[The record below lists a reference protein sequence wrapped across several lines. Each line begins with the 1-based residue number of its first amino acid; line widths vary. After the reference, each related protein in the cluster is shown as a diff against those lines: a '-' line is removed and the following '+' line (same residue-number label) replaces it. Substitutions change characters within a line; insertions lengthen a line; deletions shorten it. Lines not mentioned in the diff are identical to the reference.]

1 MPRRSSRARAVLGTI
16 GAVVGTTVT
25 FVTGATAAA
34 VLHLNVP
41 ASRRLVA
48 TRVNAVLREQLAGEV
63 VIEGVDELGL
73 RGVSGVRVRVKD
85 PDGVQVLYVDDVR
98 VRLQSIATAR
108 SFLFGK
114 GDIVVTVDAASIG
127 KADVS
132 VAGDAAGNVRLASAF
147 AARTPSAP
155 KPKDPTARGVRVE
168 APSVRLTHAWVHGQ
182 PPGAPPIDADV
193 DELVLGAHYDP
204 TSLRADLSHVDLHA
218 RGLPRA
224 VDPKGRLVAHLAMPS
239 ATGQE
244 LGIDASFDGEIA
256 GIRSSAHAS
265 MDGRKVDA
273 VIDGRDATGQGMRA
287 TFGELAIR
295 DDVTLHAEARG
306 ELPKIAAKANVQIGR
321 GTADLAADLDFSD
334 GTQADARLAVRHA
347 DLRAIVASAPA
358 SDLGLDAHA
367 SGAIAKSGAIRAT
380 GTVDTLSGS
389 VADEPL
395 PLLHARADFANGVA
409 HAVGTV
415 ADARGSADFSVT
427 LRSDVVDGNVTVRVA
442 DLARLPAFGPTKLGG
457 HAVVTADGTFDLD
470 KKTFDAR
477 AHVAGGAIAYGADR
491 VEDVTVV
498 ASGRGTTDHPVVDVG
513 VHATTITAGGQ
524 KISVADLRSRIEP
537 GAVTTFRN
545 ARVDMVKEGV
555 TLGASAERIQL
566 AGSRVVVDGAVVTGL
581 GDPIRASVTRSPGE
595 LRLVVDAP
603 DIDLP
608 RVALVAGRA
617 SAVRSGRLSMKGDVV
632 LTPNSATGRLHAD
645 VGSFSAAKIDA
656 ATMKLDAAFD
666 GRRIALDVDAEMA
679 DAGRFRLATKD
690 IVVGG
695 SPLLLA
701 SWKHAHGRAK
711 FEGNF
716 DMAKVATLVPEE
728 VAPFGEL
735 RGTGVVAGTFRRDS
749 GDVPPELSL
758 HVHTRDLVV
767 AGKGTP
773 EDFHDVQHAERV
785 TGVQPWR
792 SEGVDVSLDARIDGT
807 SGAGE
812 VAVHVVDRKGTVVA
826 LDVKA
831 DLPYKEGLASPSR
844 AKDLLAHAPI
854 SARIVVPKRSLSD
867 MPQLTGLRTMG
878 GTVDADL
885 TVVGTILD
893 PRVELVA
900 HARALRSPSLP
911 QKLAS
916 DLDVAFGYDGE
927 KGDLV
932 ASASSDK
939 RKVLDLSAHVDLR
952 SRDLLEPTGAPLDW
966 TGSAK
971 VKLGSF
977 PLESVAPLANRRVR
991 GRLTGEASIDDLH
1004 RDASLHA
1011 QLSVDQLKVG
1021 RAVYKSGTVMLDARG
1036 GKVEAKARLDQTD
1049 GYADLRATTDL
1060 AWGAALTPTVDP
1072 AANVE
1077 AHLDA
1082 KGFRAAALLPFVRN
1096 VFNELDGRIDAD
1108 ATASLGGGK
1117 DAKMEGKVVFHDGT
1131 LQFVAVGDEL
1141 KDARATVT
1149 FRPGGVIAIDDVFM
1163 RASDGELSAKG
1174 TVKTRGLAMESAA
1187 ASVHVPKHKPFDI
1200 SAQGQPIGAVTGDVL
1215 VAATASEDGKL
1226 LSVRV
1231 DVPALSVTLPQRTKS
1246 GVQVLEDKPTIRVGT
1261 FRDAKT
1267 FVHLP
1272 FDKDDLLPPSALEP
1286 APATIIDAD
1295 IRLGDITVTQGNQA
1309 RIVLGGNP
1317 HVHIGRTTELSGQ
1330 IEVKQGKVDVQ
1341 GKQFEIE
1348 KGIVTFQTEDA
1359 SNPIVVAT
1367 AAWTAE
1373 DGTRIYADFVG
1384 PVKTGKVNLRSD
1396 PTRPKNEILAIILFG
1411 TADGANAAP
1420 PPPGR
1425 APDGTTKAA
1434 TALGG
1439 GFAAQGLTEAM
1450 DDLTGLQA
1458 TARIDTSRSSNPAPE
1473 IEIQLARRLS
1483 LAFEHI
1489 LGTPPLSEP
1498 DTNLAIVDWRFRKNW
1513 SLETTLGDRGK
1524 VQTDAVW
1531 TRRY

>member
-1 MPRRSSRARAVLGTI
+1 MPRRSSRARAVLGTV

-25 FVTGATAAA
+25 FVTGAAAAA

-48 TRVNAVLREQLAGEV
+48 TQVNAVLREQLAGEV
-63 VIEGVDELGL
+63 VIEGIDELGL
-73 RGVSGVRVRVKD
+73 RGVAGVRVRVKD
-85 PDGVQVLYVDDVR
+85 PEGVQVLYVDDVR
-98 VRLQSIATAR
+98 VRLQSLATMR

-114 GDIVVTVDAASIG
+114 GDIVVTVDAASIR

-132 VAGDAAGNVRLASAF
+132 IAGNAAGNVRLANAF
-147 AARTPSAP
+147 AARTPSPP
-155 KPKDPTARGVRVE
+155 KPKDPSARGVRVE

-182 PPGAPPIDADV
+182 PPGAPPVDADV

-204 TSLRADLSHVDLHA
+204 SSLRADVSRVDLHA

-239 ATGQE
+239 ATGEE
-244 LGIDASFDGEIA
+244 LGVDAAFDGQIA
-256 GIRSSAHAS
+256 GIVSSAHAS
-265 MDGRKVDA
+265 MDGRKVE
-273 VIDGRDATGQGMRA
+273 VVVDGRDTTGQGLRA

-295 DDVTLHAEARG
+295 DDVTMHAEARG
-306 ELPKIAAKANVQIGR
+306 ALPKIAAKANVQIGR

-334 GTQADARLAVRHA
+334 GTRAEGRVAVRHA

-358 SDLGLDAHA
+358 SDVGLDAQA
-367 SGAIAKSGAIRAT
+367 SVAIAKDGSIRAS
-380 GTVDTLSGS
+380 GTVDTLAGD
-389 VADEPL
+389 VAGEEL

-409 HAVGTV
+409 HAKGTLV
-415 ADARGSADFSVT
+415 DTRGNADFSVT
-427 LRSDVVDGNVTVRVA
+427 SRGDVVEGTVAVRVA
-442 DLARLPAFGPTKLGG
+442 DLSRLPKLSATELRG
-457 HAVVTADGTFDLD
+457 HAVVTADGTLDLGT
-470 KKTFDAR
+470 KAFAAR
-477 AHVAGGAIAYGADR
+477 AHATGGALAYGADR
-491 VEDVTVV
+491 VDDATLV
-498 ASGRGTTDHPVVDVG
+498 ASARGTLDQPVIDAG
-513 VHATTITAGGQ
+513 VHATTITVGGQ
-524 KISVADLRSRIEP
+524 KIGVADLRSRIEP

-555 TLGASAERIQL
+555 TVGASANRIQL
-566 AGSRVVVDGAVVTGL
+566 AGSRVVVEGAVVTGL
-581 GDPIRASVTRSPGE
+581 GEPLRANVTRSPSE
-595 LRLVVDAP
+595 LRLDVDAP

-617 SAVRSGRLSMKGDVV
+617 NAVRTGHLSMKGNV
-632 LTPNSATGRLHAD
+632 LFTPSGSTGELHAA
-645 VGSFSAAKIDA
+645 VASFSAAKVA
-656 ATMKLDAAFD
+656 AASMTLDGAFD
-666 GRRIALDVDAEMA
+666 GKRLALDVNAEMA
-679 DAGRFRLATKD
+679 DAGRFRLVTKE

-695 SPLLLA
+695 SPLQLA
-701 SWKHAHGRAK
+701 SWKHAHGRAT

-716 DMAKVATLVPEE
+716 DMAKVASMVPEE
-728 VAPFGEL
+728 MRPFGEL
-735 RGTGVVAGTFRRDS
+735 RGTGVVAGAVRRDS
-749 GDVPPELSL
+749 ADVPPELSL

-767 AGKGTP
+767 AGKGSP
-773 EDFHDVQHAERV
+773 EDFHDVQHEERV

-792 SEGVDVSLDARIDGT
+792 SEGVDVSLDARVDAT
-807 SGAGE
+807 SGFGE

-826 LDVKA
+826 LDVKS
-831 DLPYKEGLASPSR
+831 DLAYRESLASPSR

-854 SARIVVPKRSLSD
+854 SARLVVPKRFLSD

-878 GTVDADL
+878 GAIEADV
-885 TVVGTILD
+885 TVVGTMLE
-893 PRVELVA
+893 PRVDLVA
-900 HARALRSPSLP
+900 HARALRSPSLA
-911 QKLAS
+911 QKLTS
-916 DLDVAFGYDGE
+916 DVDVAFGYDGE

-932 ASASSDK
+932 ASVSSEK
-939 RKVLDLSAHVDLR
+939 RKVLDLSAHVDVR
-952 SRDLLEPTGAPLDW
+952 SRDLLQPTGAPLDW

-971 VKLGSF
+971 VALASF
-977 PLESVAPLANRRVR
+977 PLESVGPLADRRIR
-991 GRLTGEASIDDLH
+991 GHVTGEASIDDLH
-1004 RDASLHA
+1004 RDATLHA
-1011 QLSVDQLKVG
+1011 QLSVDPLKVG
-1021 RAVYKSGTVMLDARG
+1021 RAVYKSGNVTLDARG
-1036 GKVEAKARLDQTD
+1036 GKVIARARLEQTD

-1072 AANVE
+1072 SANVE

-1082 KGFRAAALLPFVRN
+1082 KGFRAAALLPFVRS

-1108 ATASLGGGK
+1108 ATAKLGGGK
-1117 DAKMEGKVVFHDGT
+1117 DPTMEGKVVFHGGT

-1163 RASDGELSAKG
+1163 RAADGELSAKG
-1174 TVKTRGLAMESAA
+1174 TVKTRGLALSSLSA
-1187 ASVHVPKHKPFDI
+1187 SLHVPKHKPFDI
-1200 SAQGQPIGAVTGDVL
+1200 SAQGQPIGAITGDVL
-1215 VAATASEDGKL
+1215 VGATASEDGKQ

-1231 DVPALSVTLPQRTKS
+1231 DVPTLNVTLPQRTKS
-1246 GVQVLEDKPTIRVGT
+1246 GIQVLEDKPAIRVGT

-1272 FDKDDLLPPSALEP
+1272 FDKDDLLPPSAVPPVPSTL
-1286 APATIIDAD
+1286 IDAD
-1295 IRLGDITVTQGNQA
+1295 IRLGDVTITQGNQA

-1317 HVHIGRTTELSGQ
+1317 HVHVGRTTELSGQ
-1330 IEVKQGKVDVQ
+1330 IEVKQGKIDVQ
-1341 GKQFEIE
+1341 GKEFEIE

-1373 DGTRIYADFVG
+1373 DGTRVYADFVG

-1396 PTRPKNEILAIILFG
+1396 PSRPKNEVLALILFG

-1425 APDGTTKAA
+1425 APNGTTKAA
-1434 TALGG
+1434 TSLGG

-1450 DDLTGLQA
+1450 DDLTGIQA
-1458 TARIDTSRSSNPAPE
+1458 RARIDTSRSTNPAPE
-1473 IEIQLARRLS
+1473 IEFQIARRLS

-1513 SLETTLGDRGK
+1513 SLETTHGDRGK
-1524 VQTDAVW
+1524 IQADAVW